1 MSHWS
6 QKLDAYLAVTKL
18 SKKELALKLGI
29 SINTLGKWWGRR
41 EPSPEHATRIR
52 QLLQEDTPTTVLHK
66 SFTSPEED
74 TMTVE
79 KVTEGERTNEANFG
93 GASPS
98 SSRATDF
105 PAGVIGDEVIARQ
118 LPTELLKRGERY
130 GEKPVVVSLIRTKC
144 PFCQHDVDRFRNC
157 VYCGQH
163 LVWANIPMERD
174 EL

>member
-6 QKLDAYLAVTKL
+6 QKLDAYLTVTKL

-41 EPSPEHATRIR
+41 EPSSEHASRIR

-66 SFTSPEED
+66 SFTSPGEN

-79 KVTEGERTNEANFG
+79 KVTETRQTDEANFSEAHLSNRG
-93 GASPS
+93 
-98 SSRATDF
+98 TDF
-105 PAGVIGDEVIARQ
+105 PAGVIVDEVIARQ

-163 LVWANIPMERD
+163 LVWAIIPMERD